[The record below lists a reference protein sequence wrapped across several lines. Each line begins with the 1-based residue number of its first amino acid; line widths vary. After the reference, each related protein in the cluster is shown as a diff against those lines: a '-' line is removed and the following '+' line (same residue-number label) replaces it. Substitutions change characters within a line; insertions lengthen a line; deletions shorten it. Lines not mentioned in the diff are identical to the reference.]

1 MASENTELHQTLGA
15 IQSDIRHIL
24 QSTQSLNSS
33 ISVLERRIVVVEK
46 FNVRVTT
53 YGSLVGLVLAA
64 LVSAS
69 VRTFF

>member
-1 MASENTELHQTLGA
+1 MSSESIELHQTLGA

-24 QSTQSLNSS
+24 QSTQNLNSS
-33 ISVLERRIVVVEK
+33 ISVLERRITVVES
-46 FNVRVTT
+46 FNVRVKT

-69 VRTFF
+69 VSTIF